1 MIKLAPSMLSADPL
15 RVGQDLKI
23 VCENADIVH
32 LDIMDG
38 HFVPNLAL
46 GMDVCAGIIKNS
58 TLPCYSHLMV
68 TNPQDYVERLGNFG
82 SKAVVWHVE
91 TDVDHKKL
99 LEQAKAMGM
108 ISGLAISPDT
118 SPKALEPFA
127 KMIDIVT
134 IMTVYPGRSGQS
146 FLPDS
151 LDKIRQIRQMGS
163 FLIEVDG
170 GINLSNAPEV
180 ANAGADI
187 LVSGASFFKSENKK
201 AFRSVINN
209 L

>member
-15 RVGQDLKI
+15 RVGDDLKI

-46 GMDVCAGIIKNS
+46 GMDVCSGIIKNS

-91 TDVDHKKL
+91 TDVDHRNL

-108 ISGLAISPDT
+108 IAGLAISPDT
-118 SPKALEPFA
+118 PPQALEPFV
-127 KMIDIVT
+127 KMIDIAT

-146 FLPDS
+146 FLSGS
-151 LDKIRQIRQMGS
+151 LEKINQIRQRGS

-170 GINLSNAPEV
+170 GINLSNAADV
-180 ANAGADI
+180 VKAGADI